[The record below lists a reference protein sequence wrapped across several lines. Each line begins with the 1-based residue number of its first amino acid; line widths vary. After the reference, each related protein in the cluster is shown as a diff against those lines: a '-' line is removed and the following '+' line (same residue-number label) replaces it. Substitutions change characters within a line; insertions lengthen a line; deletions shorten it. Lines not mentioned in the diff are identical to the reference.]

1 MQGGEIEIAQK
12 IDKYLDSIKEK
23 YGVTHNNKIAI
34 LCRGNGTI
42 GLLDKVLQS
51 PHKIFVDTALDKD
64 TSDWCRLFRDVL
76 ISCFDNNVYAMD
88 YADELFSEET
98 EPEKYRQAL
107 HLCGE
112 IFSCTPEM
120 ISAVEDRFICLA
132 KLLYPKGD
140 SDNARALLHNVL
152 SDAEMIQSYVPA
164 ADHEINIM
172 TLHKSKG
179 LEFNVVFHMD
189 MYKYIISDDWGD
201 TDEITQLLNLHYV
214 GVTRAID
221 VCYIMNGSKRYRSKY
236 NDFVSAYPS
245 GFLNKPGLFERRQNV
260 IWE

>member
-1 MQGGEIEIAQK
+1 
-12 IDKYLDSIKEK
+12 
-23 YGVTHNNKIAI
+23 
-34 LCRGNGTI
+34 
-42 GLLDKVLQS
+42 
-51 PHKIFVDTALDKD
+51 
-64 TSDWCRLFRDVL
+64 
-76 ISCFDNNVYAMD
+76 MD

-112 IFSCTPEM
+112 IFSCTPET

-179 LEFNVVFHMD
+179 LEFNIVFHMD

-201 TDEITQLLNLHYV
+201 TDEVTQLLNLHYV

-221 VCYIMNGSKRYRSKY
+221 VCYIMNGSRRYRSKY

-245 GFLNKPGLFERRQNV
+245 AFLNKPGLFERRQNV
-260 IWE
+260 TWE

>member
-1 MQGGEIEIAQK
+1 
-12 IDKYLDSIKEK
+12 
-23 YGVTHNNKIAI
+23 
-34 LCRGNGTI
+34 
-42 GLLDKVLQS
+42 
-51 PHKIFVDTALDKD
+51 
-64 TSDWCRLFRDVL
+64 
-76 ISCFDNNVYAMD
+76 
-88 YADELFSEET
+88 
-98 EPEKYRQAL
+98 
-107 HLCGE
+107 
-112 IFSCTPEM
+112 M

-245 GFLNKPGLFERRQNV
+245 GFLNKLGLFERRQNV

>member
-1 MQGGEIEIAQK
+1 M
-12 IDKYLDSIKEK
+12 Y
-23 YGVTHNNKIAI
+23 VTHNNKIAI

-132 KLLYPKGD
+132 KLLYPKG
-140 SDNARALLHNVL
+140 
-152 SDAEMIQSYVPA
+152 
-164 ADHEINIM
+164 
-172 TLHKSKG
+172 G
-179 LEFNVVFHMD
+179 
-189 MYKYIISDDWGD
+189 
-201 TDEITQLLNLHYV
+201 
-214 GVTRAID
+214 
-221 VCYIMNGSKRYRSKY
+221 
-236 NDFVSAYPS
+236 
-245 GFLNKPGLFERRQNV
+245 
-260 IWE
+260 